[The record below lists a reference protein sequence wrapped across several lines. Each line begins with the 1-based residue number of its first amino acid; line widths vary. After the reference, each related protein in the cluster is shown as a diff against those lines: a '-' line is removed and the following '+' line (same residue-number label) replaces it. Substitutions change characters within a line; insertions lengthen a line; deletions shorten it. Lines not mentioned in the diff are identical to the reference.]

1 MNTESNLK
9 LKFQFVQRNEFVT
22 GNGIFIGLQISAVV
36 MEQIMNVIRKNRL
49 QSDKEGQCMSCK

>member
-1 MNTESNLK
+1 MDSNLK

-22 GNGIFIGLQISAVV
+22 GNGIFIGLQISSVV

-49 QSDKEGQCMSCK
+49 QSGKEGQCMPCK